1 MSGVRVMDR
10 RSTIAGVLASA
21 TVFALPQWASGG
33 RVVVQR
39 GMVGGGLVES
49 GESEAHFSLFA
60 SRLIVAEGQR
70 EVVAG
75 RVLWV
80 DVSDGLTMTSTQV
93 TEYRVLPVPPEQG
106 QAREIFGTMRVNGDG
121 EYPFYSVVVDAGPP
135 GSGLDTVSLIVGDD
149 ARTVDSATP
158 LAARGFRYAAAGS
171 ISSGDVQLIEL
182 DIDPN
187 PPPPLPPSP
196 PPPPPRPASVDV
208 ASGDTAP
215 VVVPLPPKKKK
226 RGKKRRKR
234 R

>member
-106 QAREIFGTMRVNGDG
+106 QAREICGTMRVNGDG
-121 EYPFYSVVVDAGPP
+121 EDPFYSVVVDAGPP
-135 GSGLDTVSLIVGDD
+135 GPGW
-149 ARTVDSATP
+149 R
-158 LAARGFRYAAAGS
+158 RGPDRGGRRPDRRQRHTTRCPR
-171 ISSGDVQLIEL
+171 IRLRGCR
-182 DIDPN
+182 IDQQRR
-187 PPPPLPPSP
+187 
-196 PPPPPRPASVDV
+196 RPTD
-208 ASGDTAP
+208 
-215 VVVPLPPKKKK
+215 
-226 RGKKRRKR
+226 
-234 R
+234 